1 MCARDKLTL
10 CVNEISS
17 RLPGWELSAGGGGRA
32 DIAYSHEWFIPGRAS
47 NPGKNGRDFA
57 PYEGFV
63 PYGDYG
69 SAVKERR
76 LAVTLKRGLLRKNRS
91 Q

>member
-1 MCARDKLTL
+1 MKYLLVCPDGNFHPAEAAGR
-10 CVNEISS
+10 
-17 RLPGWELSAGGGGRA
+17 RLR
-32 DIAYSHEWFIPGRAS
+32 IVRRWFIPGRAS